1 MLIPVL
7 WLWMKDNQD
16 EKYHFCQ
23 YFSLQT
29 LDKCLKILKH
39 CSCDVPWPGI
49 YTFYWTISKKLKSD
63 FHRAM
68 LFCKHVSLD
77 FVSIF
82 CSCRICAW
90 SLKFYTNQAYS
101 IHVREQKVGFGSQGH
116 RLKCLNQMMNIYKK
130 VIFFIPAK
138 TPILLKCL
146 FISRM
151 TKCECDVILKWTKWS
166 RDVLLFQVSRV
177 TSLDFHME
185 RYEWLVRFFLHIS
198 GLFLKQSDLLT
209 RVILLH
215 FFKS

>member
-39 CSCDVPWPGI
+39 CSRDVPWPGI

-63 FHRAM
+63 FHRSM

-101 IHVREQKVGFGSQGH
+101 IHVREQKVGSDH
-116 RLKCLNQMMNIYKK
+116 
-130 VIFFIPAK
+130 
-138 TPILLKCL
+138 
-146 FISRM
+146 
-151 TKCECDVILKWTKWS
+151 
-166 RDVLLFQVSRV
+166 RV
-177 TSLDFHME
+177 TDWNAWIRWWIFIKEWFSLYLQRLPFFWSASLSV
-185 RYEWLVRFFLHIS
+185 EWQNVSVMSF
-198 GLFLKQSDLLT
+198 
-209 RVILLH
+209 
-215 FFKS
+215 